1 MIGLDDVIDRYLQ
14 SLRSVRRSSE
24 HTVTAYGADLAA
36 FAQFAEEGGA
46 CAAEQVTLALVRSYL
61 ARMTEADYAPA
72 TVARRLSALRS
83 LYRWARRQ
91 GLLNADP
98 TRSLRSPRQRRR
110 LPGALRPAEVEA
122 LMAAPGPTPAGLRD
136 RAILE
141 LLYGSGLRASELV
154 ALDVGDVDRA
164 AREVRV
170 RMGKG
175 GKQRIALFGEPAA
188 DALDRYLHEGRRHLV
203 REPGPALFLNKLGAR
218 LSDRGVRRLFDRYAA
233 AAGERLKATP
243 HTLRHTFA
251 THLLANG
258 ADLRS
263 VQQLLGHAGI
273 GTTQIYTH
281 LTVDHLRAEHDRA
294 HPLANGDGAADDEG
308 S

>member
-1 MIGLDDVIDRYLQ
+1 MIGLDDLIDRYLQ
-14 SLRSVRRSSE
+14 SLRFVRRASDN
-24 HTVTAYGADLAA
+24 TVAAYGADLAA
-36 FAQFAEEGGA
+36 FGQFAEEGGA
-46 CAAEQVTLALVRSYL
+46 LAAEDVTLALVRAYL
-61 ARMTEADYAPA
+61 ARMSEADYAPA

-91 GLLNADP
+91 ALTSADP

-122 LMAAPGPTPAGLRD
+122 LMEAPGQTAAGLRD

-154 ALDVGDVDRA
+154 GLDVGDVDMVT
-164 AREVRV
+164 REIRV

-175 GKQRIALFGEPAA
+175 GQQRMSLFGEPAS
-188 DALDRYLHEGRRHLV
+188 DALGRYLREGRPRLASA
-203 REPGPALFLNKLGAR
+203 PCSALFLNKLGGR
-218 LSDRGVRRLFDRYAA
+218 LSDRGVRRLFDKYASVG
-233 AAGERLKATP
+233 GERLKATP

-294 HPLANGDGAADDEG
+294 HPLAGASRDADDQED
-308 S
+308 

>member
-1 MIGLDDVIDRYLQ
+1 MIVLDDLIDRYLQ
-14 SLRSVRRSSE
+14 SLRSVRRASD
-24 HTVTAYGADLAA
+24 HTVAAYGADLAA
-36 FAQFAEEGGA
+36 FAEFAEQGGA
-46 CAAEQVTLALVRSYL
+46 VSAEDVTLVLVRAYL
-61 ARMTEADYAPA
+61 ARLAEADYAPA

-83 LYRWARRQ
+83 LYRWGKRQ
-91 GLLNADP
+91 GLTTADP
-98 TRSLRSPRQRRR
+98 TRSLRSPRQRRK

-122 LMAAPGPTPAGLRD
+122 LMDAPGATPAGLRD

-154 ALDVGDVDRA
+154 ALDVGDVDMV
-164 AREVRV
+164 ARELRV
-170 RMGKG
+170 RMAKG
-175 GKQRIALFGEPAA
+175 GRQRMALFGEPAG
-188 DALDRYLHEGRRHLV
+188 DALRRYLSVGRPCLA
-203 REPGPALFLNKLGAR
+203 REPSGALFLNKLGGR
-218 LSDRGVRRLFDRYAA
+218 LSDRGVRRLFDRYAS

-263 VQQLLGHAGI
+263 VQHLLGHAGI

-294 HPLANGDGAADDEG
+294 HPLAGAVAGAEDEEE
-308 S
+308 